1 MSIISRLIEWL
12 VDRQPAY
19 PLGMILYDRGDRY
32 ATQPTLTAR
41 TQAGLLGA
49 HLGQAGNI
57 YTISKTGVAK

>member
-19 PLGMILYDRGDRY
+19 PLGMILYDRGDKY
-32 ATQPTLTAR
+32 APPPCLTAR

-49 HLGQAGNI
+49 HIAHAGRF
-57 YTISKTGVAK
+57 TRGRG